1 MTNSGLIS
9 MTVHAIESIRSVASK
24 YGEWRKIKFLIR
36 LLIDND
42 PEIAKILT
50 EYRAKYGETKL

>member
-1 MTNSGLIS
+1 